1 MRQVK
6 MTRDPRGLLAMTMAM
21 APLLASAQP
30 DQRPEVVVA
39 SVGEAQRRC
48 SPTDGPS
55 LQVSFD
61 ASDGRRLVLWLN
73 AEPGRAWGTW
83 PTGRPDEAG
92 GLSAALC
99 RDDGTDCLALRD
111 SWITVAVD
119 GSIFKGR
126 WRVRT
131 PQGHLIEQYFTAS
144 VPSEP
149 RPKCG

>member
-1 MRQVK
+1 MLQVM
-6 MTRDPRGLLAMTMAM
+6 MTRRLRWLLAMAM

-30 DQRPEVVVA
+30 DQRPDVVVA

-55 LQVSFD
+55 LQISFD
-61 ASDGRRLVLWLN
+61 ASDGRRLVLRLH
-73 AEPGRAWGTW
+73 AEPGRSWGTW
-83 PTGRPDEAG
+83 PTGHPDGAG
-92 GLSAALC
+92 GLSALLC
-99 RDDGTDCLALRD
+99 RDDGTDCQALQD
-111 SWITVAVD
+111 SWITVAMD

-126 WRVRT
+126 WRGRT

-149 RPKCG
+149 RPMCG